1 MFKFIINGI
10 LRDKN
15 RSLLPIIVVTIGVFL
30 TVVLSSWMRG
40 IFGDMT
46 TMNANFETGHVK
58 VMTQAYADNKSQVPN
73 DLAMIGV
80 DELLASFEKDY
91 PTIEWVSRIHFGALL
106 DVPDENGE
114 TRAQGTMIGKA
125 VDLLSPG
132 TKEIGRMNLV
142 KALSSDNVSRL
153 PNKQGEVL
161 ISDDFAQRFGV
172 KIGDEVTL
180 FGSTMYG
187 SMMFSNYTVCG
198 TIRFG
203 NSVLDRGAL
212 ILDISDARLA
222 MDMDDASGEMLGYF
236 KSGEYDNEQAKLIQ
250 SSFNA
255 KYTKADDEYSPIME
269 ILTDDPTLGMYLTMS
284 DKIGSIMVFVLIFI
298 LSIVLWNTG
307 LLGTIRRYSEFGV
320 RLALGERKSHIYKTM
335 LGEAVVIGTL
345 GSILGTALGL
355 GLAYYLQET
364 GIDISA
370 MMKNVTMMIPSVYRA
385 EITTESFYIGF
396 IPGLLAMVLGNALAG
411 RAIFKRQTSQL
422 FKELEV

>member
-1 MFKFIINGI
+1 MLKFIITGI

-15 RSLLPIIVVTIGVFL
+15 RSLLPIIVVAIGVFL
-30 TVVLSSWMRG
+30 TVALSSWMRG

-58 VMTQAYADNKSQVPN
+58 VMTQAYAENKSQVPN
-73 DLAMIGV
+73 DLALLGV
-80 DELLASFEKDY
+80 EELQASFEADY
-91 PTIEWVSRIHFGALL
+91 PEIEWVSRIHFGGLL

-125 VDLLSPG
+125 VDLLSPESR
-132 TKEIGRMNLV
+132 EIERMNLI
-142 KALSSDNVSRL
+142 KALSPDNGSRL
-153 PNKQGEVL
+153 PQRQGEVL

-172 KIGDEVTL
+172 KIDDEVTL

-187 SMMFSNYTVCG
+187 SMMFTNYTVCG
-198 TIRFG
+198 TIKFG

-212 ILDISDARLA
+212 IIDISDARQA

-236 KSGEYDNEQAKLIQ
+236 KTVEYDDVIAKSVQ
-250 SSFNA
+250 SQFNA
-255 KYTKADDEYSPIME
+255 KYTDASDEYSPMME

-284 DKIGSIMVFVLIFI
+284 DKIGSIMVFVLILI

-320 RLALGERKSHIYKTM
+320 RLALGERKVHIYKTM
-335 LGEAVVIGTL
+335 LGEAVVIGVI
-345 GSILGTALGL
+345 GSVVGTALGL
-355 GLAYYLQET
+355 WLAYYLQET

-385 EITTESFYIGF
+385 EITAESFYIGF
-396 IPGLLAMVLGNALAG
+396 IPGLFAMVLGNALAG

>member
-1 MFKFIINGI
+1 
-10 LRDKN
+10 
-15 RSLLPIIVVTIGVFL
+15 VTIGVFL
-30 TVVLSSWMRG
+30 TVALSSWMRG

-58 VMTQAYADNKSQVPN
+58 VMTQAYADSKSQVPN
-73 DLAMIGV
+73 DLAILGV
-80 DELLASFEKDY
+80 DELQASFEQDY
-91 PTIEWVSRIHFGALL
+91 PEIEWVSRIHFGALL
-106 DVPDENGE
+106 DVPDEKGE
-114 TRAQGTMIGKA
+114 TRAQGTMIARA

-132 TKEIGRMNLV
+132 TKEIERMNLI
-142 KALSSDNVSRL
+142 KALSPDNGSRL
-153 PNKQGEVL
+153 PNKQGEIL
-161 ISDDFAQRFGV
+161 ISDDFARRFGV
-172 KIGDEVTL
+172 KIGDAVTL
-180 FGSTMYG
+180 FG
-187 SMMFSNYTVCG
+187 
-198 TIRFG
+198 
-203 NSVLDRGAL
+203 
-212 ILDISDARLA
+212 ARIA
-222 MDMDDASGEMLGYF
+222 MDMDDASGEILGYF
-236 KSGEYDNEQAKLIQ
+236 KSGEYDNDQAKLIQ

-255 KYTKADDEYSPIME
+255 KYTKSDNEYSPIME

-307 LLGTIRRYSEFGV
+307 LLGTIRRYSEFGI
-320 RLALGERKSHIYKTM
+320 RLALGERKLHIYKTM
-335 LGEAVVIGTL
+335 LGEAVVIGAL

-355 GLAYYLQET
+355 WLAYYLQET